1 MHNNIL
7 MFMVSIMYFKM
18 NMGTSKDAK
27 IVLAEGMDVMNSLVA
42 AMKDNKITNAEKKAL
57 AKELRQFS
65 KAAITMLDNITL
77 PE

>member
-1 MHNNIL
+1 MTGINLIRL
-7 MFMVSIMYFKM
+7 ALMYFKM